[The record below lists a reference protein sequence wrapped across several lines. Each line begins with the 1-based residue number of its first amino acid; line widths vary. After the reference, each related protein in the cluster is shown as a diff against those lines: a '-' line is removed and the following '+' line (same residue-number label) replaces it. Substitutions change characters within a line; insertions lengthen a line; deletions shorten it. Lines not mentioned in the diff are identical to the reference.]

1 MFYFLRSTLSFS
13 DSTTILPLVIKN
25 FNLFGFPNLSKIGF
39 GTRTITLSLPTGNG
53 FGTRTIT
60 LSLPTGNGFGTRT
73 ITLSLPTGNG
83 FVCECTD
90 HQYHKSDCKHIHV
103 ILDIIKQNRGYANN
117 EFKIMKRSKFNLCKY
132 CRLYNGL
139 PTNDQFEEDP
149 YPRLAPDKFTEPY
162 FVC

>member
-1 MFYFLRSTLSFS
+1 M
-13 DSTTILPLVIKN
+13 IKN

-39 GTRTITLSLPTGNG
+39 GTRTITLSLPTGIG
-53 FGTRTIT
+53 
-60 LSLPTGNGFGTRT
+60 L
-73 ITLSLPTGNG
+73 
-83 FVCECTD
+83 VCECTD

-139 PTNDQFEEDP
+139 PMNDQFEEDP